1 MNPATTFRFGACE
14 LDEARRTLSAHGRE
28 IRLQPRVFDLLCYLV
43 RHRERVVPKDELLD
57 TLWPGT
63 VVVDN
68 ALQRVVSLARGALA
82 EAGLPEAVRTYAR
95 HGYRFCLDEC
105 ADEVAPAAAAGSP
118 LAAAKAAAAQLDWD
132 AACAAYAAA
141 DAAAALAPADV
152 EAWAQAAICGGR
164 GPEAVAA
171 LERTVAARDAA
182 GDPLGAARAA
192 LLLVQIRTDQ
202 AQGVLARGLLQRA
215 ARFLG
220 GRATSVEHGH
230 LAWMSSRLAVGG
242 GDADAALAQADEA
255 CRIARALRDT
265 DVECLGLVYRGHALL
280 ALGRVD
286 EALAAHEEATAVIRL
301 GGVRAWVAGWVLCSA
316 LYAARFR
323 CDWLRAAQFAEAFDE
338 WGRASRMPAF
348 PGTCQLHRAAVLGMQ
363 GEHERALA
371 EAHSAAALLAQAA
384 PWAEGDAYCVLGDI
398 QLCVGDFD
406 GAEAAYRQAHALGWD
421 PQPGLAR
428 LHLLTGRA
436 ALALRGLER
445 ALGEPTW
452 TLRSRR
458 GLLLCLL
465 AQAAV
470 AAGEPER
477 ARGALAEVAAAPQWI
492 GAEALQALHADAR
505 AALALHDGDRPRALR
520 HLHEAVRHWRAA
532 GCRAGEF
539 ETRLQLVDSLLHDGD
554 PAAADLELHA
564 LAANP
569 LAGAAPHRARL
580 AALRAALEGA

>member
-1 MNPATTFRFGACE
+1 MNPATIHRFGACE
-14 LDEARRTLSAHGRE
+14 LDEARRSLTAHGRE
-28 IRLQPRVFDLLCYLV
+28 LRLQPRVFDLLCYLV

-57 TLWPGT
+57 ALWPGT

-95 HGYRFCLDEC
+95 HGYRFCL
-105 ADEVAPAAAAGSP
+105 ADCEPARDDAGAGVGAARVAVAR
-118 LAAAKAAAAQLDWD
+118 LDWD

-141 DAAAALAPADV
+141 DADAALPPEDV
-152 EAWAQAAICGGR
+152 EAWAQAAICAGR
-164 GPEAVAA
+164 GPAAVAA
-171 LERTVAARDAA
+171 LERVVAVQDAA
-182 GDPLGAARAA
+182 GDALGAARAA
-192 LLLVQIRTDQ
+192 SLLVQIHTDQ
-202 AQGVLARGLLQRA
+202 AQGVLARGLLQRI
-215 ARFLG
+215 ARFLDG
-220 GRATSVEHGH
+220 QATSAEHGH
-230 LAWMSSRLAVGG
+230 HAWMSSRLALGG
-242 GDADAALAQADEA
+242 GDADAALALADEA
-255 CRIARALRDT
+255 CRIARRLRDA
-265 DVECLGLVYRGHALL
+265 DLECLGLAYRGHALL
-280 ALGRVD
+280 ALGRAD
-286 EALAAHEEATAVIRL
+286 DALAQHEEAVAVIRL
-301 GGVRAWVAGWVLCSA
+301 GAVRAWVAGWVLCSA

-323 CDWLRAAQFAEAFDE
+323 CDWLRAAQFADAFDD

-363 GEHERALA
+363 GELGRALA
-371 EAHSAAALLAQAA
+371 EAHSAAALLARAA

-406 GAEAAYRQAHALGWD
+406 GAEAAYRQAHALGWE

-436 ALALRGLER
+436 ALAQRGLER

-452 TLRSRR
+452 TLRSQR

-470 AAGEPER
+470 AAGDPER
-477 ARGALAEVAAAPQWI
+477 ARAALAEVAAGPHWLST
-492 GAEALQALHADAR
+492 EALKALHADAQ
-505 AALALHDGDRPRALR
+505 AALALHDGDRGRAVQQLR
-520 HLHEAVRHWRAA
+520 QAVRHWREA

-539 ETRLQLVDSLLHDGD
+539 ETRLQLARGLLHDGD
-554 PAAADLELHA
+554 PAGAEFELHA

-569 LAGAAPHRARL
+569 LAAAASHGARL
-580 AALRAALEGA
+580 AALRAALDAP